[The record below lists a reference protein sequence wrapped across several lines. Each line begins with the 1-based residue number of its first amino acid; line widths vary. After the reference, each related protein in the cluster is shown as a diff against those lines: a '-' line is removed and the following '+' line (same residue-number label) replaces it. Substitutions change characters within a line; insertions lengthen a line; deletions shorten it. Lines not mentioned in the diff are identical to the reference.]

1 MSKFWEKV
9 NKSEFYVALASL
21 AAVIVAPQLGMSE
34 EATVKV
40 ILGVLSMAGVYTAGR
55 SYAKPR
61 EELAKAGKPE
71 PSSGG

>member
-1 MSKFWEKV
+1 MKSLWSKV

-21 AAVIVAPQLGMSE
+21 AAVLVAPQLGMSE
-34 EATVKV
+34 EATVKI

-61 EELAKAGKPE
+61 EELAKAGKSE
-71 PSSGG
+71 PSQEG